1 MKLFKASSLTGLL
14 VIFIFYFFSSC
25 SKNDS
30 FSNGNGG
37 NNGGPVTNPNVTV
50 ISDIQYGTNKDMQG
64 NMVNLKLDVYMP
76 SNLSASDKLPFIFFV
91 HGGGFVGGDKSSA
104 ASALTSFAEAGFV
117 GASIDYRLDS
127 SLDAEQISDPCLV
140 DSSISQKSV
149 YMSIQ
154 DAKAAMRFL
163 FANAA
168 KYHID
173 LSRVFLNG
181 NSAGAVTI
189 LNSYYLDQE
198 YFNKAIPGIV
208 AQLGNIDNA
217 DNNIPQTSFN
227 VIGIAANS
235 GCLPDPTYMT
245 SANVAPTIYFNG
257 GEDSVIP
264 AKQGHAYYCPN
275 SMYVYGSETLYAR
288 SISLGSPA
296 IIHID
301 PDGGHGPYTEDFL
314 TSNELCFFNSVLG
327 KKVQSGSYSGQA
339 SSCP

>member
-1 MKLFKASSLTGLL
+1 MKFFKASSLTILL
-14 VIFIFYFFSSC
+14 VISIFYFFASC

-30 FSNGNGG
+30 FSNGNNG
-37 NNGGPVTNPNVTV
+37 NAGNTPSPDVTV
-50 ISDIQYGTNKDMQG
+50 ISDIQYGSSVDMQG
-64 NMVNLKLDVYMP
+64 NMVDLKLDVYMP
-76 SNLSASDKLPFIFFV
+76 SNVSASDKLPFIFFV
-91 HGGGFVGGDKSSA
+91 HGGGFTAGDKASA
-104 ASALTSFAEAGFV
+104 AGALTSFAEAGFV

-127 SLDAEQISDPCLV
+127 SIDAEQIADPCLI
-140 DSSISQKSV
+140 DSTITQKSV

-154 DAKAAMRFL
+154 DAKAAMRYL

-181 NSAGAVTI
+181 NSAGAITI

-198 YFNKAIPGIV
+198 YFNKAMPGIV
-208 AQLGNIDNA
+208 AELGNVDNA
-217 DNNIPQTSFN
+217 DNNLPETNFK

-235 GCLPDPTYMT
+235 GCLPDPTYMN
-245 SANVAPTIYFNG
+245 SSNVVPTIYFNG

-264 AKQGHAYYCPN
+264 PKQGHAYFCPN
-275 SMYVYGSETLYAR
+275 SMYIYGSETLYQR
-288 SISLGSPA
+288 SIDLNSPA
-296 IIHID
+296 IIHVD

-327 KKVQSGSYSGQA
+327 KKVQSGAYSGLE

>member
-1 MKLFKASSLTGLL
+1 
-14 VIFIFYFFSSC
+14 
-25 SKNDS
+25 
-30 FSNGNGG
+30 
-37 NNGGPVTNPNVTV
+37 
-50 ISDIQYGTNKDMQG
+50 
-64 NMVNLKLDVYMP
+64 MP

-91 HGGGFVGGDKSSA
+91 HGGGFTAGDKASA
-104 ASALTSFAEAGFV
+104 AGALTTFADAGFV

-127 SLDAEQISDPCLV
+127 SIDAEEIADPCLI
-140 DSSISQKSV
+140 DSTMTQKTI
-149 YMSIQ
+149 YMSLQ

-181 NSAGAVTI
+181 NSAGAITI
-189 LNSYYLDQE
+189 LNSYYLDQADL
-198 YFNKAIPGIV
+198 NKIMPGIV
-208 AQLGNIDNA
+208 AELGNVDNA
-217 DNNIPQTSFN
+217 DNNIPVTGFK

-235 GCLPDPTYMT
+235 GCLPNPSYMN
-245 SANVAPTIYFNG
+245 SSNVVPTIYFNG

-275 SMYVYGSETLYAR
+275 SLYVYGSESLYQR
-288 SISLGSPA
+288 TKDLNTPA

-301 PDGGHGPYTEDFL
+301 PEGGHGPYTEDFL